1 MPAGN
6 AKQKMIFHSA
16 EQFEAHMFP
25 RAVSERATEHDGQHP
40 KLVGKRLAE
49 EALARL
55 KPAASTRTRARA

>member
-6 AKQKMIFHSA
+6 AEQKMVFHSA

-25 RAVSERATEHDGQHP
+25 RAVSKRTIEREGQQP
-40 KLVGKRLAE
+40 KLAGRRLAE

-55 KPAASTRTRARA
+55 KPATTTRAR